1 MSGSVPYTDPGVN
14 QVDVA
19 MRRRNYGQVS
29 RADVPER
36 RGSISLTFSGGGSC
50 REHTW
55 PCDHISSPARGH
67 LVDFGY
73 QEAEIIGLAN
83 AWSLMSRTVL
93 NSLLRVSPLKP
104 LIASTEG

>member
-1 MSGSVPYTDPGVN
+1 MSGSVLYTDPGVN

-19 MRRRNYGQVS
+19 LRPRNYGQGS

-55 PCDHISSPARGH
+55 PCDHISSPASGH
-67 LVDFGY
+67 LV
-73 QEAEIIGLAN
+73 ALRV
-83 AWSLMSRTVL
+83 SRGGDNWPCKCSELNVTAVL
-93 NSLLRVSPLKP
+93 NSLLRVSSLKP